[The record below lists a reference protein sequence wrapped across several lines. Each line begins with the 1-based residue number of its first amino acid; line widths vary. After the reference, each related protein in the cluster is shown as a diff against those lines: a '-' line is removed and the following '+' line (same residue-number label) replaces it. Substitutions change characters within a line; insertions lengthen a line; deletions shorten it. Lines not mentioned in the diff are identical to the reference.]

1 MDMKREDIEKIYD
14 QGKEAV
20 ILYVQDIVR
29 EFTAKIE
36 ALTERVSEL
45 EKQIAKNSHNSS
57 KPPSSDGLRKRKMTR
72 SQRKRSGKKSGGQD
86 GHKGSTLEMTDKPD
100 HVLLSIL
107 MNRAST

>member
-45 EKQIAKNSHNSS
+45 EKADCQEQPQQQQAAIK
-57 KPPSSDGLRKRKMTR
+57 
-72 SQRKRSGKKSGGQD
+72 
-86 GHKGSTLEMTDKPD
+86 
-100 HVLLSIL
+100 
-107 MNRAST
+107 